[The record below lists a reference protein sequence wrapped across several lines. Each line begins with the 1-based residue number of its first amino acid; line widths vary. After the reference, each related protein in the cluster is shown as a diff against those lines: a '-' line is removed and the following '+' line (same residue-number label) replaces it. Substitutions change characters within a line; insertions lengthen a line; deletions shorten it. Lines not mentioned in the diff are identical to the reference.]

1 MVSRASLTQP
11 ARPGP
16 CRAVSRVDAGAGRLN
31 DCSAGCGGGKAAAA
45 ALLCVASVRVR
56 PAWGPPG
63 CRCSAGGRAAGEARR
78 GGGPGVAAAPQ
89 GPGLGAAEGLGRAP
103 SVLPGTPARG
113 RLLGR
118 SGFVRDDPASR
129 SGPLRVTSR
138 VPGGWGW
145 GACRPVISV
154 FRGPTSPP
162 RPTRSANPV
171 ALRRCLVVRPPFLG
185 RKQRSAM
192 SRGGGASGSQVMAP
206 KGMEGSA
213 RGTARGWGWRPDV
226 DVHTLGRASWES
238 VRQVK
243 TQAQGF
249 WVLVFFFFFFFKAYR
264 LLYVSV
270 GSS

>member
-1 MVSRASLTQP
+1 VGSAWVPLQCG
-11 ARPGP
+11 GP
-16 CRAVSRVDAGAGRLN
+16 
-31 DCSAGCGGGKAAAA
+31 GCGRGQEG
-45 ALLCVASVRVR
+45 R
-56 PAWGPPG
+56 GPG
-63 CRCSAGGRAAGEARR
+63 CRGRASGAWAGRR
-78 GGGPGVAAAPQ
+78 GGSRAGPP
-89 GPGLGAAEGLGRAP
+89 L
-103 SVLPGTPARG
+103 SSRG

-238 VRQVK
+238 VRHVK

-249 WVLVFFFFFFFKAYR
+249 WVLVFCFFFF
-264 LLYVSV
+264 
-270 GSS
+270 